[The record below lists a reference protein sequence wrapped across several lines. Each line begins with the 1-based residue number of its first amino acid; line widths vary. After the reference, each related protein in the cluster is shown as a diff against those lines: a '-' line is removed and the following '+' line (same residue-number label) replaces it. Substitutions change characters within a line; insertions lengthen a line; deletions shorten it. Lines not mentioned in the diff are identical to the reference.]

1 MNMKIRLIKY
11 VIVVLFFSIASLFHT
26 VSAQKQIYYSSD
38 WGEKLPSFPNHL
50 ILKSNVVFVHENMT
64 MTCDSA
70 VFNTQE
76 NLINAYN
83 NIHIYQDTLHLYGDE
98 FFYDA
103 NIKVAEV
110 FGDTVNLYDGKIN
123 LQTDYMVMDRV
134 AQTVR
139 YTTHADIWDDENTL
153 ESQFGTYLMN
163 TKVFEFTDQVILENN
178 SLNMISDS
186 LFYDTKSKNAYFFS
200 KTYITTKDSVKIYTS
215 LGSYD
220 TKTDDAILYKDNLI
234 INDNKQLIADS
245 IFYNTKTEKSKAYR
259 NIYLKDSL
267 NQVIA
272 YSQYL
277 EKDEIETTPYLFLT
291 EEILLQQ
298 IEEQDTLHLHCDSI
312 WIYFDTTLNAEEIY
326 AYNHVKFYRTDMQ
339 GVADTLFYDVK
350 DSLVYFLGEPI
361 LWNENNQF
369 TADTISLKVIE
380 KSVREMYM
388 YPNVIIAQNSDTTT
402 KQYFNQ
408 ISGRQFKASF
418 SKNRIKYAEIEQQVK
433 SIFYFWEEGK
443 KTKRL
448 TGVNIGESSKL
459 NLYFERGKLK
469 KMTAVDLPKFYL
481 DDNERIDEKE
491 KTLKGFVWLEDY
503 RPMSK
508 QDIFINRD

>member
-1 MNMKIRLIKY
+1 MNTKIKLIKY
-11 VIVVLFFSIASLFHT
+11 VIVVLIISITSLYHT
-26 VSAQKQIYYSSD
+26 VSAQKQVYYSSD

-50 ILKSNVVFVHENMT
+50 ILKSNVVFIHEDMT

-70 VFNTQE
+70 IFNTEE
-76 NLINAYN
+76 NLINAYH

-103 NIKVAEV
+103 NTKIAEV

-139 YTTHADIWDDENTL
+139 YTTHADIWDNENTL
-153 ESQFGTYLMN
+153 ESNFGTYLMD
-163 TKVFEFTDQVILENN
+163 TKVFEFTDEVELENN
-178 SLNMISDS
+178 SLNIISDS
-186 LFYDTKSKNAYFFS
+186 LFYDSKTKIAYFFS
-200 KTYITTKDSVKIYTS
+200 KTYITTKDNVKIYTS
-215 LGSYD
+215 QGFYD
-220 TKTDDAILYKDNLI
+220 TKTDDATLHKDNLI
-234 INDNKQLIADS
+234 INDSKQLIADS
-245 IFYNTKTEKSKAYR
+245 ILYNTKTENSKAYR
-259 NIYLKDSL
+259 NIYLKDSV
-267 NQVIA
+267 NQLIA

-277 EKDEIETTPYLFLT
+277 EKDKNDSIPYVFLT
-291 EEILLQQ
+291 DEILIQQ

-312 WIYFDTTLNAEEIY
+312 WIYFDTTLNAEEMY
-326 AYNHVKFYRTDMQ
+326 AYNHVKFYRQDMQ

-350 DSLVYFLGEPI
+350 DSLVYFLGSPI

-369 TADTISLKVIE
+369 TADTISLKIVE
-380 KSVREMYM
+380 NTVREMFM

-408 ISGRQFKASF
+408 ISGKKFKADF
-418 SKNRIKYAEIEQQVK
+418 QKNRIKYAEIEHQVK

-443 KTKRL
+443 KTKKL

-459 NLYFERGKLK
+459 NLYFEKGRLK
-469 KMTAVDLPKFYL
+469 KMTAIDLPKFYL
-481 DDNERIDEKE
+481 DDDSRIDEKE
-491 KTLKGFVWLEDY
+491 KTLKGFVWLEEE

-508 QDIFINRD
+508 KDIFIHRN